1 MPIFPMIGRGIA
13 CRSALAPSLLL
24 CVALTAP
31 VAFAA
36 DAPPSAPAASLP
48 VAPDGELRYRCGT
61 DAPLVARL
69 AADRAQMIVALPS
82 GQVLELP
89 AQTTHTGFAYGD
101 GQHVFTGQND
111 SASLQLQG
119 QPPLVCVLANAPAA
133 ATAPPT
139 ADANATDICLL
150 ERLRSMPPT
159 ATLAEVRKS
168 CLPPDVAEA
177 PETPAPVPAGAA
189 GVEPSTAAVPA
200 APATEPAV
208 ASTSSRLAGEWAAYD
223 NPYALTLNRPSYLIV
238 GRQYTA
244 PNEAP
249 FAAAFPDVAPAFDRS
264 EAKFQI
270 SLKAP
275 LALNL
280 FDGRADVIAGYTNRS
295 FWQVFN
301 KDISSPFRETNHEPE
316 VWLRWRSDYSLL
328 GGRFR
333 VFNLGFNHQSNGQAG
348 PLSRSWN
355 RVFLETLYERGPF
368 AVNARVWQ
376 RLREDAAKDDNPDIV
391 DFMGR
396 FELTGIYR
404 LGESEFS
411 ALWRRNFS
419 TRKGAYQ
426 LDWSYPIY
434 KNLRG
439 YVQWFDGYGESLI
452 DYNHRTRSLG
462 LGIQLGGWLL

>member
-1 MPIFPMIGRGIA
+1 MPKLPPFDRQMLPA
-13 CRSALAPSLLL
+13 AVLLAMAFQPL
-24 CVALTAP
+24 CAMAV
-31 VAFAA
+31 VE
-36 DAPPSAPAASLP
+36 APA
-48 VAPDGELRYRCGT
+48 DGELKYSCGS
-61 DAPLVARL
+61 DQPLVVRL
-69 AADRAQMIVALPS
+69 AADRAQLIVALPT

-89 AQTTHTGFAYGD
+89 ARSTAAGFAYGD
-101 GQHVFTGQND
+101 GKHAFSGQKD
-111 SASLQLQG
+111 SATLELQG
-119 QPPLVCVLANAPAA
+119 QAPLKCVEAKSQKVAA
-133 ATAPPT
+133 AVPG
-139 ADANATDICLL
+139 ADADATEICLL

-159 ATLAEVRKS
+159 ATLAEVRQS
-168 CLPPDVAEA
+168 CQPAVMVNGQPKPAASAAAEA
-177 PETPAPVPAGAA
+177 VTGVKAPA
-189 GVEPSTAAVPA
+189 EPS
-200 APATEPAV
+200 V
-208 ASTSSRLAGEWAAYD
+208 ASTSSRLAGEWASYD
-223 NPYALTLNRPSYLIV
+223 NPYALTLNRPSYLV
-238 GRQYTA
+238 LGRQFSE
-244 PNEAP
+244 PNAAP
-249 FAAAFPDVAPAFDRS
+249 FQAAFPDIAPALDRN

-270 SLKAP
+270 SLKVP

-280 FDGRADVIAGYTNRS
+280 FDGRADLIAGYTNRS

-301 KDISSPFRETNHEPE
+301 KEVSSPFRETNHEPE
-316 VWLRWRSDYSLL
+316 VWMRWRSDVPLL

-355 RVFLETLYERGPF
+355 RVFVESLYERGPF
-368 AVNARVWQ
+368 ALNARVWQ
-376 RLREDAAKDDNPDIV
+376 RLSEDAAKDDNADIV

-411 ALWRRNFS
+411 AMFRRNLS

-426 LDWSYPIY
+426 LDWSYPLY

>member
-1 MPIFPMIGRGIA
+1 MHIPHFRGRQRWLYALLALGLA
-13 CRSALAPSLLL
+13 SGPLAAQSASE
-24 CVALTAP
+24 
-31 VAFAA
+31 
-36 DAPPSAPAASLP
+36 PASS
-48 VAPDGELRYRCGT
+48 DGELRYRCGA
-61 DAPLVARL
+61 DQPLVVRL
-69 AADRAQMIVALPS
+69 AADRAQLIVALPS

-89 AQTTHTGFAYGD
+89 AQATHTGFAYSD
-101 GQHVFTGQND
+101 GRHLFTGQKD
-111 SASLQLQG
+111 SASLQLEG
-119 QPPLVCVLANAPAA
+119 KPPMVCALSNAASL
-133 ATAPPT
+133 TQSPPT
-139 ADANATDICLL
+139 ANADATDICLL

-168 CLPPDVAEA
+168 CQPADMATNAA
-177 PETPAPVPAGAA
+177 PT
-189 GVEPSTAAVPA
+189 TA
-200 APATEPAV
+200 APATVAV
-208 ASTSSRLAGEWAAYD
+208 APAAPVQGTDADPTVATTSSRLAGEWAAYD

-238 GRQYTA
+238 SRQYTP

-249 FAAAFPDVAPAFDRS
+249 FAAAFPNVAPAFDLN

-316 VWLRWRSDYSLL
+316 VWLRWRTDYSLL

-368 AVNARVWQ
+368 AVNVRAWQ

-411 ALWRRNFS
+411 AMWRRNFS

-426 LDWSYPIY
+426 LDWSYPLY

-462 LGIQLGGWLL
+462 IGIQLGGWLL

>member
-1 MPIFPMIGRGIA
+1 MHIPHSVGRQILPG
-13 CRSALAPSLLL
+13 ALVVLALSLTPWLGH
-24 CVALTAP
+24 
-31 VAFAA
+31 AA
-36 DAPPSAPAASLP
+36 DQPISS
-48 VAPDGELRYRCGT
+48 DGELRYRCGA
-61 DAPLVARL
+61 DQPLVVRL
-69 AADRAQMIVALPS
+69 AADRAQLIVALPS

-89 AQTTHTGFAYGD
+89 AQTTHTGFAYSD
-101 GQHVFTGQND
+101 GRHLFSGQKD
-111 SASLQLQG
+111 SASLQLEG
-119 QPPLVCVLANAPAA
+119 NPPLLCVLANAPAVA
-133 ATAPPT
+133 AAPPT
-139 ADANATDICLL
+139 ADADATDICLL

-168 CLPPDVAEA
+168 CQPAEVAAVPQA
-177 PETPAPVPAGAA
+177 PTPAPVNTAA
-189 GVEPSTAAVPA
+189 GVESVPA
-200 APATEPAV
+200 EPTV

-249 FAAAFPDVAPAFDRS
+249 FAAAFPDVAPAFDRN

-368 AVNARVWQ
+368 ALNARVWH
-376 RLREDAAKDDNPDIV
+376 RIREDVAKDDNPDIV

-426 LDWSYPIY
+426 LDWSYPLY

-462 LGIQLGGWLL
+462 IGIQLGGWLL